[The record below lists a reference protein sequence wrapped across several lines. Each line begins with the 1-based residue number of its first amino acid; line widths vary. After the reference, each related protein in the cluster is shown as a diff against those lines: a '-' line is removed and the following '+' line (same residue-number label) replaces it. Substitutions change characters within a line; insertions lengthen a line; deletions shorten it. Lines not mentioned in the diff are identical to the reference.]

1 MRLFFRI
8 IGGLTLLLGI
18 NHIRHILSKKFGY
31 KMTIIILNLLVF
43 VPIITIQIFPNYAFL
58 FLIVNLIIYVY
69 LIKSFSTNE
78 K

>member
-1 MRLFFRI
+1 
-8 IGGLTLLLGI
+8 
-18 NHIRHILSKKFGY
+18 
-31 KMTIIILNLLVF
+31 MTIIILNLLVF
-43 VPIITIQIFPNYAFL
+43 CTIITIQIFPNYAFL